1 MRKLVVLIAM
11 LLTGIGLFAQSA
23 DYTKYLEQAKKYETE
38 KRWCFALGAYYDA
51 MATDDEPELKLEAYN
66 GYTEL
71 VEAIKSGNPGKG
83 NFNAFTM
90 HDEWK
95 ALLIDAEKYGSSI
108 FRYEVTV
115 GDLVQGNLD
124 YKTKTASYSATV
136 TGKIS
141 DRYKRTVEI
150 IEDGYAAAYKSDW
163 SSDLP
168 EPDNWPLYSVSSK
181 KNANYN
187 VNGAL
192 IYAYDYE
199 SWYGDVTTYFYNAF
213 CVSMNG
219 RSLVDYKF
227 NIVDESGKE
236 VVKGKRYLLGT
247 DGKIVFEGIT
257 PDVMDLI
264 DSGKA
269 YVNPLAAYFQ
279 YGEYNPADD
288 KGGRTFIKNFPEVNA
303 SLETA
308 VFYGKN
314 LKGDEKGKNVE
325 TVYSWIAAEQARIA
339 AEEAAERLITLLAEF
354 SLIDIPL
361 KSYAMSATEVTQKLY
376 EAVIGEN
383 PSYYKGDENPVENV
397 SWYDAVYFCNK
408 MSEAAGKTPVYS
420 VNGSTD
426 VSKWYYTPHKENSIS
441 GTVTWNKEADGYRL
455 PTVAEWKYA
464 AKGGENYTY
473 AGSNNLDEVGWY
485 EGNSGNKTH
494 AVGQKKANGYGLYD
508 MSGNVREWC
517 WDSADSYDD
526 NRYLRGGSCDSSASG
541 CGVSYGNYQY
551 SWWQNVR
558 LGFRVVCAA
567 SEERS
572 AEQARIAAEQAR
584 IAAEEFSLIDIP
596 LKSYAMSATE
606 VTQKLYELVMG
617 ENPSKFLGDENPVEN
632 VSWYDAIYFCNKLSE
647 ATGRTPVYS
656 VNGSTDVSKWNYTSH
671 KGKSISGTVTWN
683 KEADGYRLP
692 TEAEWEYAAKGGEN
706 YEYAG
711 SNNLDEVGWYS
722 RNSGYETH
730 AVAQKKANGY
740 GLYDMSGNVSEWCWD
755 SHIYDNRCK
764 RGGGYDDDASRC
776 EVSYRGYG
784 GGASYQYDSLGLRV
798 VRSLN

>member
-1 MRKLVVLIAM
+1 MKKLVVLIAM

-23 DYTKYLEQAKKYETE
+23 DYTKSLEQAKKYETE

-51 MATDDEPELKLEAYN
+51 LATDDEPELKLEAYN

-71 VEAIKSGNPGKG
+71 VETIKSGKPGKG

-124 YKTKTASYSATV
+124 YKTRTASYSATI
-136 TGKIS
+136 TYDTS

-150 IEDGYAAAYKSDW
+150 IQKGYAAAYRSDW
-163 SSDLP
+163 SFDLP
-168 EPDNWPLYSVSSK
+168 ESGNWPLYSVSSE

-192 IYAYDYE
+192 VYLD
-199 SWYGDVTTYFYNAF
+199 GNTYKNAF
-213 CVSMNG
+213 AVGQNG
-219 RSLVDYKF
+219 GRLLVDYKF

-314 LKGDEKGKNVE
+314 LKGDEKGNNVNS
-325 TVYSWIAAEQARIA
+325 VYSWEEARIA
-339 AEEAAERLITLLAEF
+339 AEKKRQAIEEIA
-354 SLIDIPL
+354 LIDIPL
-361 KSYAMSATEVTQKLY
+361 KGYSMSATEVTQLLY
-376 EAVIGEN
+376 EAVMGEN
-383 PSYYKGDENPVENV
+383 PSYYEADENPVENV
-397 SWYDAVYFCNK
+397 SWYDAIYFCNK
-408 MSEAAGKTPVYS
+408 LSEARGKTPVYS

-426 VSKWYYTPHKENSIS
+426 VSKWYYTPHKGNSIS

-455 PTVAEWKYA
+455 PTEEEWEYA
-464 AKGGENYTY
+464 AAGGENYTY
-473 AGSNNLDEVGWY
+473 AGSNSLDEVGWY

-508 MSGNVREWC
+508 MSGNVWEWC
-517 WDSADSYDD
+517 WDSYNDYDS
-526 NRYLRGGSCDSSASG
+526 RYERGGSYDYGADYCKVSNRSNSSAHLQI
-541 CGVSYGNYQY
+541 N
-551 SWWQNVR
+551 
-558 LGFRVVCAA
+558 GFR
-567 SEERS
+567 
-572 AEQARIAAEQAR
+572 I
-584 IAAEEFSLIDIP
+584 
-596 LKSYAMSATE
+596 
-606 VTQKLYELVMG
+606 
-617 ENPSKFLGDENPVEN
+617 
-632 VSWYDAIYFCNKLSE
+632 
-647 ATGRTPVYS
+647 
-656 VNGSTDVSKWNYTSH
+656 
-671 KGKSISGTVTWN
+671 
-683 KEADGYRLP
+683 
-692 TEAEWEYAAKGGEN
+692 
-706 YEYAG
+706 
-711 SNNLDEVGWYS
+711 
-722 RNSGYETH
+722 
-730 AVAQKKANGY
+730 
-740 GLYDMSGNVSEWCWD
+740 
-755 SHIYDNRCK
+755 
-764 RGGGYDDDASRC
+764 
-776 EVSYRGYG
+776 
-784 GGASYQYDSLGLRV
+784 